1 MELQLVKKDIYN
13 DGDYYC
19 LEDDMISYCN
29 ELLEEKN
36 LPLVTFK
43 LWYDLSYSQWSWVWF
58 SEFNISF
65 NELIKYLLEV
75 KTLSKEEY
83 DILYSAHDEWLY
95 NFDYEIRSR
104 NKVEVDTQINNIK
117 ESWSML
123 KTYSLLK
130 KYKND
135 EVCIDEDDNSEY
147 FTRDTLSNI
156 LSEHWIELALKDLLD
171 SLSKDLEKY
180 WYSLMKSEDKY
191 MYKNILFDTFMELNN
206 IETNIDYSEWWEYI
220 KTKQELLELNI
231 PIETYTRINDNNL
244 DDYYISN
251 DIINSIE
258 LKERTVQY
266 YSLTI

>member
-1 MELQLVKKDIYN
+1 MELQLVKKNIQCEW
-13 DGDYYC
+13 DYYC
-19 LEDDMISYCN
+19 LEEDMNYRCN

-43 LWYDLSYSQWSWVWF
+43 FQAELSYSQWGWVWF

-65 NELIKYLLEV
+65 DELIKYLLEV
-75 KTLSKEEY
+75 KTLTQIEY
-83 DILYSAHDEWLY
+83 DILNAAHDEWLY
-95 NFDYEIRSR
+95 DFNYRLWNWNRIEI
-104 NKVEVDTQINNIK
+104 DTSIYNI
-117 ESWSML
+117 EACASTN

-130 KYKND
+130 QYKLD
-135 EVCIDEDDNSEY
+135 EQVLDDEWNIY

-171 SLSKDLEKY
+171 SLSYDLEKY
-180 WYSLMKSEDKY
+180 WYSYIESEDEY
-191 MYKNILFDTFMELNN
+191 QCKNILFDDFMELNN
-206 IETNIDYSEWWEYI
+206 IEHNIEYYEWWEYI

-258 LKERTVQY
+258 SKERTVQY